1 MSGTTSLSTTGSTA
15 PVLEYLC
22 LFTRDLRR
30 KQKRWQDGRL
40 KYHTFNKRIM
50 VYDDRGNFV
59 GDTHWRADCD
69 LDAGEEVEL
78 ERGGVI
84 VQISDCVGRQT
95 QDLSELI
102 DKPLQEKQQRHA
114 AAASRTPAPSLV
126 RRPDPRLQPPPD
138 HFQLRHRP
146 LKDLIGTPTGH
157 HGRAAVPV
165 GSPFEQRHGTP
176 RSSDP
181 HDEERP
187 GKRRKRDNTPP
198 SKMGYARSLFGA
210 TLSLSGA
217 PVSSAPLRRPAA
229 ETHQRLPGPPNSSSD
244 NALPR
249 LDGPRSPEPPDR
261 VAGRHRSS
269 SVEITTAVQ
278 HAPAPE
284 SAPRLGTTPRATRDP
299 PSNSNQGAVSRTS
312 NQYPLREMPNPA
324 APARRTV
331 QPRTTKCAQVSEN
344 GLQLGRPASPEERT
358 KLVNGVQRKPRGA
371 SAIPSRQAIEQLSPE
386 IIEIVDEGDGM
397 DGAERDKTDA
407 AGPKTELRLK
417 SKRKRGLLLVSE
429 QTTSRSKDQ
438 GAIQPGRSRQNHPP
452 HPAASLGQAS
462 HRRRKEASQCSKTL
476 ADETPQEENPP
487 FRGEE
492 TAYHH
497 SVEEDI
503 DDVGTTDERKDG
515 PVLLHNDNATGPVA
529 PVPAGPRLIRLG
541 RKSVKSRELIGFVP
555 KDASAPNGSERSALI
570 GAGQPRTEE
579 TSEES
584 SDPSHTIAK
593 DLPAVKDGGKAV
605 TDNPRKGALHF
616 GLPAAGL
623 ASEGLSLAP
632 SRCSS
637 AAGKPTSEPGVGILS
652 NNGQPRAVSPQP
664 VVCGSC
670 HAGDHQLPRAK
681 LLTRELAR
689 PASTTPGCL
698 DEGLDES
705 GSVQGIGNPAE
716 AKSHSSRHSEQNL
729 DQAQAPAVP
738 KPDSVDICD
747 ASAAVQGAQNRPSK
761 LPNPATRGRKAALK
775 ADAAGQAPQ
784 CFLPVD
790 TTVGLVTRSG
800 GGSSSATPGAGKN
813 EPARRK
819 MTFPGFVSV
828 GGGGPWSREA
838 HDLLAT
844 GRPG

>member
-1 MSGTTSLSTTGSTA
+1 MVPEVPRQAETGFPPATSNKKRHSLSLISIMPILPIRLKDGALEGWAAGGGWMPSVTSSPPMSGTTSLSTTGSTA

-59 GDTHWRADCD
+59 GDTHWRDDCD
-69 LDAGEEVEL
+69 LGAGEEVEL

-146 LKDLIGTPTGH
+146 LKDLIG
-157 HGRAAVPV
+157 
-165 GSPFEQRHGTP
+165 
-176 RSSDP
+176 
-181 HDEERP
+181 
-187 GKRRKRDNTPP
+187 
-198 SKMGYARSLFGA
+198 
-210 TLSLSGA
+210 A
-217 PVSSAPLRRPAA
+217 P
-229 ETHQRLPGPPNSSSD
+229 
-244 NALPR
+244 
-249 LDGPRSPEPPDR
+249 
-261 VAGRHRSS
+261 
-269 SVEITTAVQ
+269 
-278 HAPAPE
+278 
-284 SAPRLGTTPRATRDP
+284 
-299 PSNSNQGAVSRTS
+299 
-312 NQYPLREMPNPA
+312 
-324 APARRTV
+324 
-331 QPRTTKCAQVSEN
+331 
-344 GLQLGRPASPEERT
+344 
-358 KLVNGVQRKPRGA
+358 
-371 SAIPSRQAIEQLSPE
+371 
-386 IIEIVDEGDGM
+386 
-397 DGAERDKTDA
+397 
-407 AGPKTELRLK
+407 
-417 SKRKRGLLLVSE
+417 
-429 QTTSRSKDQ
+429 TTSRSKDQ

-452 HPAASLGQAS
+452 HLAASLGQTS
-462 HRRRKEASQCSKTL
+462 HRRRKEASQCSETL
-476 ADETPQEENPP
+476 ADETPQEKNRPC
-487 FRGEE
+487 RSEE
-492 TAYHH
+492 TVYHH

-503 DDVGTTDERKDG
+503 DDVGTTDGPKDG
-515 PVLLHNDNATGPVA
+515 PVLPHNDNATGPVA

-555 KDASAPNGSERSALI
+555 RDASAPNGSERSALI
-570 GAGQPRTEE
+570 GAG
-579 TSEES
+579 
-584 SDPSHTIAK
+584 
-593 DLPAVKDGGKAV
+593 
-605 TDNPRKGALHF
+605 
-616 GLPAAGL
+616 L
-623 ASEGLSLAP
+623 ASEGFPLAP
-632 SRCSS
+632 SRCNL

-652 NNGQPRAVSPQP
+652 NDDQTRAVSPQP
-664 VVCGSC
+664 VVHGSC
-670 HAGDHQLPRAK
+670 HAGDHQPPRAK
-681 LLTRELAR
+681 LLTQELAR

-698 DEGLDES
+698 DEGSDES
-705 GSVQGIGNPAE
+705 GSVQGIGSPAE

-729 DQAQAPAVP
+729 DQTHAPAVP
-738 KPDSVDICD
+738 KPDSIDICD

-784 CFLPVD
+784 SFLPVD